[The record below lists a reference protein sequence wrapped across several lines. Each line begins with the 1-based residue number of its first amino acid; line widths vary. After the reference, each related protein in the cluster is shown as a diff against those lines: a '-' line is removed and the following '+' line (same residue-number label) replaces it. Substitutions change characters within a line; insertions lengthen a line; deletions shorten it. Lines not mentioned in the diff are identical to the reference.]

1 MVKVDE
7 SSKKVHD
14 GVDID
19 PYQTIDYNFK
29 TTQKSNVNTV
39 QVQFDEVKKLERQ
52 LALDKILNDDII
64 QPTVLLMC
72 KQIAQE
78 VLTTYKNKV
87 DTVQKI
93 EIKKSADN
101 YLIEGFML
109 DHFLKSMSTHG
120 RYMSNDD
127 DINKLVDTMMMDIL
141 LLTQSEVRKTK
152 QKTFQNYPIKK
163 FHINSFINVVSILK
177 QNKK

>member
-1 MVKVDE
+1 VLTVDE
-7 SSKKVHD
+7 TSKKANERVE
-14 GVDID
+14 VD
-19 PYQTIDYNFK
+19 PYRSINFIK
-29 TTQKSNVNTV
+29 PQKSSENTI
-39 QVQFDEVKKLERQ
+39 QAQFDEVKKLEKQ
-52 LALDKILNDDII
+52 LAMDKVLNDDII

-78 VLTTYKNKV
+78 VMTTYKNKV
-87 DTVQKI
+87 DTVQKL
-93 EIKKSADN
+93 EIKKSSDN

-127 DINKLVDTMMMDIL
+127 EVNKLIDIMMMDVL
-141 LLTQSEVRKTK
+141 LLTQNDVRKIK
-152 QKTFQNYPIKK
+152 YKTLQNYPLKK

-177 QNKK
+177 LK